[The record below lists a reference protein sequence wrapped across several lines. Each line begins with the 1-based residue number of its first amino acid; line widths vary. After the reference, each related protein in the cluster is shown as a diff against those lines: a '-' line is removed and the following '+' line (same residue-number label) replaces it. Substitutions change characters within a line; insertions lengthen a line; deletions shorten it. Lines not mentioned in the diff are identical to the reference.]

1 MTEGH
6 DHAVETTDKA
16 HERAAEI
23 LAELVSVAS
32 ADKVYSE
39 PVVAGDIT
47 VITAAEIHTGM
58 GFGYGLATGS
68 KGRGAQATESDVKTR
83 VASWGRGLRDRGEA
97 GPRGGGGGGGQATGR
112 PVAVVTIDPD
122 GVHVQPVLDRTKI
135 VLTALTALG
144 AIGLTLIRLRRA
156 GRRYVAGPQYRSL

>member
-6 DHAVETTDKA
+6 DHALQTMDNA
-16 HERAAEI
+16 HESAAEV
-23 LAELVSVAS
+23 LAELVAVAS
-32 ADKVYSE
+32 AAKVFSE
-39 PVVAGDIT
+39 PVVAGDRTI
-47 VITAAEIHTGM
+47 ITAAEIHTGM
-58 GFGYGLATGS
+58 GFGYGLAAGTG
-68 KGRGAQATESDVKTR
+68 GRGGQATQSKAKART
-83 VASWGRGLRDRGEA
+83 ASWGRGRRDRGDE

-156 GRRYVAGPQYRSL
+156 GRRYVVGGAE

>member
-1 MTEGH
+1 MTEGR
-6 DHAVETTDKA
+6 DYAVETADKA
-16 HERAAEI
+16 HERAATV

-39 PVVAGDIT
+39 PVVDGDRTI
-47 VITAAEIHTGM
+47 ITAAEIQTGM
-58 GFGYGLATGS
+58 GFGYGLSTG
-68 KGRGAQATESDVKTR
+68 TR
-83 VASWGRGLRDRGEA
+83 LAWWGRGRRDRGEGGA
-97 GPRGGGGGGGQATGR
+97 GGGGGGGGQASGR

-144 AIGLTLIRLRRA
+144 AISLTLIRLRHA
-156 GRRYVAGPQYRSL
+156 GRRYTVGGVE

>member
-6 DHAVETTDKA
+6 DLAVETTDKA
-16 HERAAEI
+16 HERAAEV
-23 LAELVSVAS
+23 LAELVAVAS

-39 PVVAGDIT
+39 PVVAGDQI

-58 GFGYGLATGS
+58 GFGYGLNAGAR
-68 KGRGAQATESDVKTR
+68 GRGGQANDSEVKAR
-83 VASWGRGLRDRGEA
+83 AVSWGRGRRDRGEA
-97 GPRGGGGGGGQATGR
+97 GPRGGGGGGGQAAGR

-135 VLTALTALG
+135 LLTALTALG
-144 AIGLTLIRLRRA
+144 TLGLTLIRLRRA
-156 GRRYVAGPQYRSL
+156 GRRYTVGGGE

>member
-1 MTEGH
+1 MTEEH

-16 HERAAEI
+16 HERATEV

-39 PVVAGDIT
+39 PVVAGDRTI
-47 VITAAEIHTGM
+47 ITAAEIHTGM
-58 GFGYGLATGS
+58 GFGYGLATGGS
-68 KGRGAQATESDVKTR
+68 DRGGQATESDVKGR
-83 VASWGRGLRDRGEA
+83 VASWGRGRRDGGEA
-97 GPRGGGGGGGQATGR
+97 GPRGGGGGGGRAAGR

-144 AIGLTLIRLRRA
+144 AIGLTLIRPRRA
-156 GRRYVAGPQYRSL
+156 GKR

>member
-6 DHAVETTDKA
+6 DHTVETADKA
-16 HERAAEI
+16 HERAAE
-23 LAELVSVAS
+23 LLTDLVSVAS
-32 ADKVYSE
+32 AAKVYSE
-39 PVVAGDIT
+39 PVVAGDRTI
-47 VITAAEIHTGM
+47 ITAAEIHTGM
-58 GFGYGLATGS
+58 GFGYGLATG
-68 KGRGAQATESDVKTR
+68 TR
-83 VASWGRGLRDRGEA
+83 RLASWGRDG

-156 GRRYVAGPQYRSL
+156 GRRYVVGGAD

>member
-6 DHAVETTDKA
+6 DHAVETMDKA
-16 HERAAEI
+16 HERAAEV

-39 PVVAGDIT
+39 PVVAGDRTI
-47 VITAAEIHTGM
+47 ITAAEIHTGM
-58 GFGYGLATGS
+58 GFGYGLATGTR
-68 KGRGAQATESDVKTR
+68 GRGGQATESEVKAR
-83 VASWGRGLRDRGEA
+83 VASWGRGRRDRGEG
-97 GPRGGGGGGGQATGR
+97 GPQGGGGGGGQAAGR

-156 GRRYVAGPQYRSL
+156 GRRYSVGGAE

>member
-6 DHAVETTDKA
+6 DHALETTDKA
-16 HERAAEI
+16 HERAAAV
-23 LAELVSVAS
+23 LTELVSVAS

-39 PVVAGDIT
+39 PVVAGDRTI
-47 VITAAEIHTGM
+47 ITAAEIHTGM

-68 KGRGAQATESDVKTR
+68 GGREGQATESDVKAR
-83 VASWGRGLRDRGEA
+83 VASWGRGRRDRGEA
-97 GPRGGGGGGGQATGR
+97 GPRGGGGGGGQAAGR

-135 VLTALTALG
+135 VLTALTAFG

-156 GRRYVAGPQYRSL
+156 GRRYVVGGAE